1 MIIYGVAL
9 LSLCTLA
16 GLFIG
21 EILGVLLGVPANVGG
36 VGIAMLLLI
45 FVGGYLGKRG
55 LLSAKT
61 EQGVEFWS
69 AVYIPIVVAMA
80 AQQNVLGALSG
91 GPAAILAG
99 IAAVAVAF
107 ALVPLLDRFGRKKAE
122 GAPPL
127 KPRTSVQGV
136 SAMFESLNK
145 VINGYGLISGFAII
159 GVTMAVSYWLSA
171 RLTRGRLH
179 GSAIAIFLGLVLSYV
194 GGVATGGQK
203 GLVDVPLMSGIGLL
217 GGAMLRDFAIV
228 ATAFGVNV
236 EELRRAGVSG
246 VVSLFLGVG
255 SSFVAG
261 VAVAMAF
268 GYTDAVSLTTI
279 GAGAVTYIVGPVTGA
294 ALGASSEVMALSIAA
309 GLVKAIL
316 VMVLTPFV
324 APYIGLNNPRTAVI
338 FGGLMGTSSGVAGG
352 LAATDPKLVPYGCL
366 TAAFYTAIGC
376 LLGPSLLYFSVRGL
390 VG

>member
-1 MIIYGVAL
+1 MY
-9 LSLCTLA
+9 
-16 GLFIG
+16 
-21 EILGVLLGVPANVGG
+21 
-36 VGIAMLLLI
+36 
-45 FVGGYLGKRG
+45 
-55 LLSAKT
+55 
-61 EQGVEFWS
+61 
-69 AVYIPIVVAMA
+69 
-80 AQQNVLGALSG
+80 
-91 GPAAILAG
+91 
-99 IAAVAVAF
+99 
-107 ALVPLLDRFGRKKAE
+107 
-122 GAPPL
+122 
-127 KPRTSVQGV
+127 
-136 SAMFESLNK
+136 ESLLK
-145 VINGYGLISGFAII
+145 VVSGYGMISGFAII
-159 GVTMAVSYWLSA
+159 GATMWLSYWLSDK
-171 RLTRGRLH
+171 LTKGRLH
-179 GSAIAIFLGLVLSYV
+179 GSAVAILIGLVLSYV

-228 ATAFGVNV
+228 ATAFGVSV
-236 EELRRAGVSG
+236 EELKRAGFVG
-246 VVSLFLGVG
+246 VLALFIGVF

-261 VAVAMAF
+261 VGVAVAF

-366 TAAFYTAIGC
+366 TAAFYTALGC
-376 LLGPSLLYFSVRGL
+376 LLGPSLLFFIMRGL
-390 VG
+390 LG